1 MAFTNFIRQNPAGSV
16 FNNGGGT
23 LAQLA
28 PQPTHGMRP
37 NLTPATALR
46 SGTVSSTTSPGM
58 MGPTGPIIPPGPNQ
72 QPFPSQPPVA
82 AMAQPAASPAPFDR
96 QSWLESTPGYQF
108 RFNEGM
114 DAINKSAAANGTLL
128 TGGTLKALQERGQG
142 LASQEF
148 GAEADR
154 LARLTQLGQS
164 GAQQLG
170 NYGTGYSATN
180 AGLAEVGANN
190 AIGLGNAQAGG
201 TLAQVNAGN
210 AAGSQ
215 IANTLGQVDWAKLFG
230 RRKPVTTP
238 PIMGGGIQ
246 DVTATA

>member
-1 MAFTNFIRQNPAGSV
+1 MAYQSFIRENAAGSR
-16 FNNGGGT
+16 FAPAGGT

-28 PQPTHGMRP
+28 VQPQRQFRMGG
-37 NLTPATALR
+37 TPLQ
-46 SGTVSSTTSPGM
+46 SGTVSTTTSPGM
-58 MGPTGPIIPPGPNQ
+58 MGPNGNPIIPPGPNQ
-72 QPFPSQPPVA
+72 QPFPSAAPQPTA
-82 AMAQPAASPAPFDR
+82 AIAQPAAAPFDR

-154 LARLTQLGQS
+154 LARLTQLGQA

-190 AIGLGNAQAGG
+190 AIGFGNAQAGG
-201 TLAQVNAGN
+201 TLANVNAQN
-210 AAGSQ
+210 AAGST

-230 RRKPVTTP
+230 KKKPVTTP
-238 PIMGGGIQ
+238 PFNPNAGIQ